1 VACFANIVRLG
12 AMAFE
17 EGKGNRWM
25 TGDSYVDTHV
35 KAFADHIQCDPELAQ
50 ELYFKHKVSEALDNE
65 QKASIGRELST
76 LQIVSN
82 NLDKAA
88 KACKELSLHDDQ
100 LRNALRIQGL
110 DLQQQIEDLNETLK
124 DNINFFKTSI
134 AEETSGTG
142 SDHKANAVAKFV
154 AAVFLEL
161 DRPVSF
167 GTKAND
173 SGEPSTPFGGAVRD
187 ALVMFKVYRKPTT
200 PHFRPEI
207 AHWKRPAERAAKG
220 CQKPN

>member
-1 VACFANIVRLG
+1 
-12 AMAFE
+12 MTEDAF
-17 EGKGNRWM
+17 
-25 TGDSYVDTHV
+25 VDTRV
-35 KAFADHIQCDPELAQ
+35 REFAHHIQCDPELAQ

-65 QKASIGRELST
+65 QKASMGRELST

-82 NLDKAA
+82 NLDRAA
-88 KACKELSLHDDQ
+88 KACKGLSLYDDQ

-110 DLQQQIEDLNETLK
+110 DLQKQIEDLNGTLK
-124 DNINFFKTSI
+124 DNIDFFKTSI
-134 AEETSGTG
+134 AEETSRTG

-167 GTKAND
+167 GTQAND
-173 SGEPSTPFGGAVRD
+173 SAEPSTPFGRAVRG
-187 ALVMFKVYRKPTT
+187 ALVMFNVYRKPIA
-200 PHFRPEI
+200 PHLVPEI

>member
-1 VACFANIVRLG
+1 
-12 AMAFE
+12 
-17 EGKGNRWM
+17 M

-35 KAFADHIQCDPELAQ
+35 KAFADYIQCDPELAQ

-65 QKASIGRELST
+65 QKASLVRELST

-82 NLDKAA
+82 NLDRAA
-88 KACKELSLHDDQ
+88 KACKGLSLYDDQ

-110 DLQQQIEDLNETLK
+110 DLQKQIEDLNGTLK
-124 DNINFFKTSI
+124 DNIDFFKTSI
-134 AEETSGTG
+134 AEETSRTG

-161 DRPVSF
+161 GRPVSF
-167 GTKAND
+167 GTQAND
-173 SGEPSTPFGGAVRD
+173 SAEPSTPFGRAVRG
-187 ALVMFKVYRKPTT
+187 ALVMFNVYRKPIA
-200 PHFRPEI
+200 PHLVPEI

>member
-1 VACFANIVRLG
+1 
-12 AMAFE
+12 
-17 EGKGNRWM
+17 M
-25 TGDSYVDTHV
+25 TEDSYVDTRV
-35 KAFADHIQCDPELAQ
+35 REFADHIQCDPELAQ

-65 QKASIGRELST
+65 QKASRGRELST

-82 NLDKAA
+82 NLDRAA
-88 KACKELSLHDDQ
+88 KACKGLSLYDDQ

-110 DLQQQIEDLNETLK
+110 DLQKQIEDLNGTLK
-124 DNINFFKTSI
+124 DNIDFFKTSI
-134 AEETSGTG
+134 AEETSRTG

-161 DRPVSF
+161 GRPVSF
-167 GTKAND
+167 GTQAND
-173 SGEPSTPFGGAVRD
+173 TAEPSTPFGRAVRE
-187 ALVMFKVYRKPTT
+187 ALVMFNVYRKPIA
-200 PHFRPEI
+200 PHLVPEI

>member
-1 VACFANIVRLG
+1 
-12 AMAFE
+12 
-17 EGKGNRWM
+17 M

-35 KAFADHIQCDPELAQ
+35 KAFADYIQCDPELAQ

-82 NLDKAA
+82 NLDRAA
-88 KACKELSLHDDQ
+88 KACKGLSLYDDQ

-110 DLQQQIEDLNETLK
+110 DLQKQIEDLNGTLK
-124 DNINFFKTSI
+124 DNIDFFKTSI
-134 AEETSGTG
+134 AEETSRTG

-167 GTKAND
+167 GTQAND
-173 SGEPSTPFGGAVRD
+173 SGEPSTPFGRAVRD
-187 ALVMFKVYRKPTT
+187 ALVMFNVYRKPIA
-200 PHFRPEI
+200 PHLVPEI